1 MFVHACPECGVDLVA
16 CPGDLIA
23 DEVFLCEECDTRWVV
38 CPDCG
43 ELTDADENWNHEQG
57 VCDSCADNGDLG
69 ITVLSFDNPEQM
81 WMTLE
86 ELFGEPEPPA
96 YDEDN

>member
-1 MFVHACPECGVDLVA
+1 MFVHTCPECGIDLESGVA
-16 CPGDLIA
+16 ADGFELHTCP
-23 DEVFLCEECDTRWVV
+23 ECSARWTV

-43 ELTDADENWNHEQG
+43 ELIDMDENWNHEQG
-57 VCDSCADNGDLG
+57 VCDNCADNEDLG

-81 WMTLE
+81 WTTLE

-96 YDEDN
+96 YN